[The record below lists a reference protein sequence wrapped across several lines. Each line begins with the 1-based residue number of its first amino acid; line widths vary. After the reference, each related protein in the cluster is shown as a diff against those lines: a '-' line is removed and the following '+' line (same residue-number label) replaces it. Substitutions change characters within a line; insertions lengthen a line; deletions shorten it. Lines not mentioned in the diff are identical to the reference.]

1 MLEYLFYFFT
11 FCTVVQILFLL
22 VYLITIGF
30 YSRKGKK
37 DVSPISIIVCA
48 RNEIENLR
56 QNIPL
61 LLAQDHT
68 NFELIVVN
76 DQSTDG
82 TYEYLLELKKQY
94 SNFKLV
100 QIDTVPDHIQSKKYA
115 ITLGIKA
122 ASNDKVLLTDADCT
136 PNSTDWASE
145 MTVENSFAIGVS
157 LYNKRRGIL
166 NLFIR
171 FETYLTAIQYT
182 GNALLGKPYMGV
194 GRNLGYDK
202 NIFIKNKGFNQ
213 IQGVIGGDDDLF
225 VNQHATRKNVEV
237 VLGKKALVFSKPKT
251 SISEFINQKKRH
263 LSVGKYYKFSD
274 KVILSFFSFTYIMFW
289 ISGIV
294 IVINEPS
301 IPVPIENF
309 SINSA
314 MEAINSAMER
324 FSIRL
329 VLGGFSIRLV
339 LLTILFYVSSKRF
352 GQRFVPL
359 ILPILDFLYVIYY
372 ILIGIVTTFSKKIKW
387 N

>member
-1 MLEYLFYFFT
+1 MLEYLFYFFAA
-11 FCTVVQILFLL
+11 CTIIQILFLL

-30 YSRKGKK
+30 YNRKVRK

-48 RNEIENLR
+48 RNEIDNLR

-61 LLAQDHT
+61 LLAQDHP

-76 DQSTDG
+76 DQSMDG
-82 TYEYLLELKKQY
+82 TYEYLLDLKKQY
-94 SNFKLV
+94 TNFKLV
-100 QIDTVPDHIQSKKYA
+100 QIDSVPDHIQSKKYA

-122 ASNDKVLLTDADCT
+122 ASNNKVLFTDADCT

-171 FETYLTAIQYT
+171 FETYLTAIQYV

-202 NIFIKNKGFNQ
+202 NLFIENKGFNQ

-237 VLGKKALVFSKPKT
+237 VLGEKALIYSKPKK
-251 SISEFINQKKRH
+251 SISEFFIQKTRH
-263 LSVGKYYKFSD
+263 LSVGKHYKFSD
-274 KVILSFFSFTYIMFW
+274 KVILGIFTFTYIMFW
-289 ISGIV
+289 ITGIT
-294 IVINEPS
+294 IVFYEPS
-301 IPVPIENF
+301 ISIEDF
-309 SINSA
+309 SISSVIETIKLA
-314 MEAINSAMER
+314 VGS

-329 VLGGFSIRLV
+329 VIVGYSIRFV
-339 LLTILFYVSSKRF
+339 LMMMLFYVSSKRF

-359 ILPILDFLYVIYY
+359 LLPILDFLYVIYY
-372 ILIGIVTTFSKKIKW
+372 ISVGTATAFSKKVRW
-387 N
+387 S